1 MEDVHPV
8 QAVFDSM
15 ARRLA
20 EERSKTQMTLGEL
33 ISVLAGIITTQKI
46 HGLAAELESYRGYY
60 SDLAIYPSDG
70 ECTVGEL
77 LSRCRKAMGACFEG
91 YKGGGYCMTA
101 DTPMWVASYGICS
114 DNRLMGLDIESDPIL
129 PITDKEKED

>member
-1 MEDVHPV
+1 MSRETV
-8 QAVFDSM
+8 QAVFDTM

-33 ISVLAGIITTQKI
+33 ISVLAGLITTQKI
-46 HGLAAELESYRGYY
+46 HGLADELDSYRGYY

-77 LSRCRKAMGACFEG
+77 LSRCREAMGGCFDG
-91 YKGGGYCMTA
+91 YKGGDYYMTA
-101 DTPMWVASYGICS
+101 NTPIWISSYGLAS
-114 DNRLMGLDIESDPIL
+114 GDRLMSLDIESDPIL